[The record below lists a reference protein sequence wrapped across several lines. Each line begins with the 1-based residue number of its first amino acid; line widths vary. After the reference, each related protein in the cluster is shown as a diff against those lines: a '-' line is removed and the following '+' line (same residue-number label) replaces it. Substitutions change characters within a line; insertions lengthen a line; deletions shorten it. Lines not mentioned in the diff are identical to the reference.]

1 MASQPTLPHQLFSN
15 LLLRHPDDV
24 VRITM
29 QLWDSIATVLIP
41 IIGQQGFAVVY
52 ARSAHRVQATYPWLA
67 MDQALSRNDLPHAAL
82 KASLEARS
90 LTEAHDAS
98 TALLVAFSD
107 LLSLLI
113 GEPLTSRFLLVAC
126 GGDCSDKII
135 KDVRS

>member
-1 MASQPTLPHQLFSN
+1 MASQPTVPHQLVSH
-15 LLLRHPDDV
+15 LLLRQPDDV

-52 ARSAHRVQATYPWLA
+52 ARSVHRVQATYPWIA
-67 MDQALSRNDLPHAAL
+67 IDQALSRNDLPHAAL

-90 LTEAHDAS
+90 VTEAYEAS
-98 TALLVAFSD
+98 AALLIAFTE

-113 GEPLTSRFLLVAC
+113 GEPLTNRFLQVAC
-126 GGDCSDKII
+126 GDDCSDKII
-135 KDVRS
+135 KEVRS